1 MYPTVRKILTIED
14 QQKTIEAAIGD
25 NDNMTCPTHV
35 VEKNGEIVG
44 AWSLAGIP
52 LVMVW
57 HKSDAVS
64 ARESLILK
72 NTYDSIMNDRGTPA
86 YFIACND
93 KSNYINHME
102 KFGYKPVWPTNMFIK
117 E

>member
-1 MYPTVRKILTIED
+1 
-14 QQKTIEAAIGD
+14 
-25 NDNMTCPTHV
+25 
-35 VEKNGEIVG
+35 
-44 AWSLAGIP
+44 
-52 LVMVW
+52 
-57 HKSDAVS
+57 
-64 ARESLILK
+64 
-72 NTYDSIMNDRGTPA
+72 MNDRGTPA